1 MQERE
6 LRLVA
11 IVTGSLVG
19 VLLVVACTF
28 YWSQDLFSLGL
39 RVIDG

>member
-1 MQERE
+1 MEERE

-11 IVTGSLVG
+11 IVTGSLGG

-28 YWSQDLFSLGL
+28 YWSPLLF
-39 RVIDG
+39 RA

>member
-1 MQERE
+1 MEDRE

-11 IVTGSLVG
+11 IGTGSLVG

-28 YWSQDLFSLGL
+28 YWSPLLF
-39 RVIDG
+39 RA